1 MKSKRKRSG
10 QKARSTKKKGKGD
23 YKMKN
28 ASVYH
33 EMAKQYK
40 ADYEKKAKQQAMD
53 FIENSIMPKIEE
65 KASKGWYSVK
75 TSIFP
80 DEISF
85 EMRDYVVDIL
95 ESYGYTVK
103 KIDEYTATIGW

>member
-1 MKSKRKRSG
+1 MKNKQTERAE
-10 QKARSTKKKGKGD
+10 ARSTEKRKGD
-23 YKMKN
+23 LKMKN

-33 EMAKQYK
+33 EMAKQYQ
-40 ADYEKKAKQQAMD
+40 ADYEKRIRQQAVD
-53 FIENSIMPKIEE
+53 FIENSIMPKVEE

-95 ESYGYTVK
+95 ESYGYTVQ

>member
-1 MKSKRKRSG
+1 MKNKQSG
-10 QKARSTKKKGKGD
+10 EGASPLPSEKKGKED

-33 EMAKQYK
+33 EMAKQYQ

-103 KIDEYTATIGW
+103 KIDEYIAIIGW